1 MAGGLRRLRDSQQ
14 LVRTE
19 NNVEKKSPLN
29 PFFLALL
36 AVLVG
41 VVGGFGAVA
50 FRGLIAFFHN
60 LFFLGKLSLVY
71 DANIHTLPSPW
82 GPAVILVPVLG
93 AAGVAFLVTKFAPEA
108 KGHGVPEVMDAI
120 YYKRGIIRPV
130 VGVVKSLASGLSI
143 GSGGS
148 VGREGPIIQIGSSFG
163 STLGQY
169 IPMAT
174 WQRIT
179 LIAAGSGAGIAATFN
194 TPIGGLLFA
203 MEIMLHEISV
213 RTMVPVAISTA
224 TATYIGRVFFGD
236 YPAFSIPELQTTS
249 FHLLNPLLIVSFL
262 GVGII
267 TGVCSAI
274 YIHSIYFLEDVFD
287 KKVPGNYY
295 IRHMFGML
303 LVGVL
308 IYLSMIFLGH
318 YYVEG
323 VGYAGIEDVLT
334 GRLDQVKLLMLLF
347 IMKLLATSLT
357 LGSGASGGIFSPALF
372 LGAMAGGTYGLAL
385 KAMFPFLP
393 ISPPVFA
400 LAGMAG
406 MVCGSTGAAVTALV
420 MIFEMTLDYNA
431 VLPLTVT
438 VAASNGIRAILS
450 RETIYTLK
458 LARRGHFIPKA
469 LQANFQ
475 YSRRAGTVMASNL
488 RVLPASTRIPDFAR
502 IVSTD
507 SSISHFLLEEQ
518 GEIAGIVTK
527 DAALKALDDS
537 GSQLQLKDLMQ
548 RSYVT
553 VTKNATLSEVGANAS
568 RRSPNSLGSSKSPPR
583 SASDVLGF
591 ITKERITAS
600 VEEALDLFE

>member
-1 MAGGLRRLRDSQQ
+1 MA
-14 LVRTE
+14 
-19 NNVEKKSPLN
+19 KKPPVN
-29 PFFLALL
+29 PFILALL

-50 FRGLIAFFHN
+50 FRGIIAFFHN
-60 LFFLGKLSLVY
+60 LLFLGKLSLVY

-120 YYKRGIIRPV
+120 YYNRGIIRPAV
-130 VGVVKSLASGLSI
+130 AAVKSLASGLSI

-163 STLGQY
+163 STIGQF

-203 MEIMLHEISV
+203 MEIMLQEVSV

-224 TATYIGRVFFGD
+224 TATYIGRVFFGV
-236 YPAFSIPELQTTS
+236 YPAFAITALQTTS
-249 FHLLNPLLIVSFL
+249 FHLENPLLVGSFF

-267 TGVCSAI
+267 TGVGSAL
-274 YIHSIYFLEDVFD
+274 YIRSIYFLEDVFD
-287 KKVPGNYY
+287 KISGNYY
-295 IRHMFGML
+295 IRHMIGMF

-308 IYLSMIFLGH
+308 MYLSMIFLGH

-334 GRLDQVKLLMLLF
+334 GRLDQIHLLVLLF
-347 IMKLLATSLT
+347 LMKLLATSLT

-385 KAMFPFLP
+385 KVMFPFLP
-393 ISPPVFA
+393 IDPPVFA

-406 MVCGSTGAAVTALV
+406 VVCGSTGAPITALV

-431 VLPLTVT
+431 VLPLTIT

-458 LARRGHFIPKA
+458 LARRGHFVPKA
-469 LQANFQ
+469 LQANFT
-475 YSRRAGTVMASNL
+475 YSRRAATVMAPNL
-488 RVLPASTRIPDFAR
+488 TVLSASTRIPDFAR
-502 IVSTD
+502 VVSTD
-507 SSISHFLLEEQ
+507 SSTSYFLVEER
-518 GEIAGIVTK
+518 GKIAGIVTK
-527 DAALKALDDS
+527 EAALKVLEDS
-537 GSQLQLKDLMQ
+537 GSLLQLKDVMQ

-553 VTKNATLSEVGANAS
+553 VTENAALLEVLERMQAREVQVA
-568 RRSPNSLGSSKSPPR
+568 LVVSKSPPR
-583 SASDVLGF
+583 SASDVLGL
-591 ITKERITAS
+591 ITKDSIMAS
-600 VEEALDLFE
+600 MEEALDLFA

>member
-1 MAGGLRRLRDSQQ
+1 MNDVSR
-14 LVRTE
+14 
-19 NNVEKKSPLN
+19 KPPLN

-36 AVLVG
+36 GLLVG

-60 LFFLGKLSLVY
+60 LLFLGKLSLIY
-71 DANIHTLPSPW
+71 DATIHTLPSPW
-82 GPAVILVPVLG
+82 GPYVILVPVLG
-93 AAGVAFLVTKFAPEA
+93 AVGVAFLVSNFAPEA

-120 YYKRGIIRPV
+120 YYNRGIIRPV
-130 VGVVKSLASGLSI
+130 VGLVKSLASALSI

-203 MEIMLHEISV
+203 MELMLHEISV

-236 YPAFSIPELQTTS
+236 YPAFPIPDLQSIS
-249 FHLLNPLLIVSFL
+249 FHLMNPLLIVSFL

-267 TGVCSAI
+267 TGVASAI
-274 YIHSIYFLEDVFD
+274 YIRSIYFLEDVFE
-287 KKVPGNYY
+287 KKIPGNYY
-295 IRHMFGML
+295 SRHMIGML
-303 LVGVL
+303 LVGTMM
-308 IYLSMIFLGH
+308 YLSLTFLGH

-323 VGYAGIEDVLT
+323 VGYAGIEDILT
-334 GRLDQVKLLMLLF
+334 GRPNQVNLLILLF

-372 LGAMAGGTYGLAL
+372 LGAMAGGTYGLIL
-385 KAMFPFLP
+385 KAMFPLLP
-393 ISPPVFA
+393 ISPAIFA

-406 MVCGSTGAAVTALV
+406 LVCGSTGAAVTALV

-431 VLPLTVT
+431 ILPLTVT
-438 VAASNGIRAILS
+438 VAASNGIRVILS
-450 RETIYTLK
+450 PETIYTLK

-475 YSRRAGTVMASNL
+475 YSRRATTVMVPNPK
-488 RVLPASTRIPDFAR
+488 VLPALTQISDFAR

-507 SSISHFLLEEQ
+507 SSVSYFLLEDQ
-518 GEIAGIVTK
+518 GTIAGFVTK
-527 DAALKALDDS
+527 DAAFKVLEDA
-537 GSQLQLKDLMQ
+537 GRQLQLKDVMQ
-548 RSYVT
+548 KSYIT
-553 VTKNATLSEVGANAS
+553 VTENTTLSEVVERMIAGGAQVA
-568 RRSPNSLGSSKSPPR
+568 LVATKSPTR
-583 SASDVLGF
+583 SVADVIGL
-591 ITKERITAS
+591 ITQERITAS
-600 VEEALDLFE
+600 VEEAQEFFG

>member
-1 MAGGLRRLRDSQQ
+1 MQ
-14 LVRTE
+14 
-19 NNVEKKSPLN
+19 NNVAKKTSLN
-29 PFFLALL
+29 PFSLALL

-60 LFFLGKLSLVY
+60 LLFLGKLSLTY

-130 VGVVKSLASGLSI
+130 VAAVKSLASGLSI

-163 STLGQY
+163 STIGQY

-203 MEIMLHEISV
+203 MEIILHEISV

-224 TATYIGRVFFGD
+224 TATYIGRFFFGV
-236 YPAFSIPELQTTS
+236 YPAFTIPALQTTY
-249 FHLLNPLLIVSFL
+249 FHLENPLLVGSFF

-267 TGVCSAI
+267 AGVGSAI
-274 YIHSIYFLEDVFD
+274 YIRSIYFLEDVFE
-287 KKVPGNYY
+287 KKIPGNYY
-295 IRHMFGML
+295 IRHMIGML

-308 IYLSMIFLGH
+308 IYLAMTFLGH

-334 GRLDQVKLLMLLF
+334 GKLNQISLLILLF

-372 LGAMAGGTYGLAL
+372 LGAMAGGSYGLIL
-385 KAMFPFLP
+385 KAIFPFLP

-406 MVCGSTGAAVTALV
+406 VVCGSTGAPVTALV

-438 VAASNGIRAILS
+438 VAASNGIRALLS
-450 RETIYTLK
+450 PETIYTLK

-475 YSRRAGTVMASNL
+475 YSRRAAAVMAPNL
-488 RVLPASTRIPDFAR
+488 RILSASTRIPDFAR

-507 SSISHFLLEEQ
+507 PSISYFLVEEQ
-518 GEIAGIVTK
+518 GKIAGIVAK

-537 GSQLQLKDLMQ
+537 GSQLQLKDVMQ

-553 VTKNATLSEVGANAS
+553 VTVDTTLSEVMRLMKAGEAQVA
-568 RRSPNSLGSSKSPPR
+568 LVVSKFFPR
-583 SASDVLGF
+583 SASDVLGL
-591 ITKERITAS
+591 ITKEHIMAS
-600 VEEALDLFE
+600 AEEALDLFG

>member
-1 MAGGLRRLRDSQQ
+1 MKNNMARKPPVNSLFMAL
-14 LVRTE
+14 
-19 NNVEKKSPLN
+19 
-29 PFFLALL
+29 LALL
-36 AVLVG
+36 VG
-41 VVGGFGAVA
+41 IVGGFGAVA

-60 LFFLGKLSLVY
+60 LLFLGKLSVVY
-71 DANIHTLPSPW
+71 DATMHTPPSPW
-82 GPAVILVPVLG
+82 GPYVILVPVLG
-93 AAGVAFLVTKFAPEA
+93 AIGVAFLVSNFAPEA

-130 VGVVKSLASGLSI
+130 VGLIKSLASALSI

-169 IPMAT
+169 VPMAA

-203 MEIMLHEISV
+203 MELMLHEISV

-236 YPAFSIPELQTTS
+236 YPAFPIPDLQTIS
-249 FHLLNPLLIVSFL
+249 FHLSNPLLTMSFL

-267 TGVCSAI
+267 TGVGSAI
-274 YIHSIYFLEDVFD
+274 YIRSIYFFEDFFE

-295 IRHMFGML
+295 SRHMIGML
-303 LVGVL
+303 LVGVI
-308 IYLSMIFLGH
+308 IYLSMTFLGH
-318 YYVEG
+318 YYVAG
-323 VGYAGIEDVLT
+323 VGYAGIEDILT
-334 GRLDQVKLLMLLF
+334 GRLDQASLLILLF

-385 KAMFPFLP
+385 KAIFPFMP
-393 ISPPVFA
+393 ISPAVFA

-406 MVCGSTGAAVTALV
+406 LVCGSTGAAVTALV

-431 VLPLTVT
+431 VLPLTIT
-438 VAASNGIRAILS
+438 VAASNGIRVILS

-458 LARRGHFIPKA
+458 LARRGHFIPQA
-469 LQANFQ
+469 LQTNFE
-475 YSRRAGTVMASNL
+475 YSRRAATVMDPNL
-488 RVLPASTRIPDFAR
+488 RVLSATTRMRDFAR
-502 IVSTD
+502 IVSAD
-507 SSISHFLLEEQ
+507 PSISYFLLEER
-518 GEIAGIVTK
+518 GKIAGFVTK
-527 DAALKALDDS
+527 DAALKVLEDS
-537 GSQLQLKDLMQ
+537 GSQLQLKNVMQ
-548 RSYVT
+548 RDYVT
-553 VTKNATLSEVGANAS
+553 VTEDITLSEVLERMIANEAQVA
-568 RRSPNSLGSSKSPPR
+568 LVVSKSPPG
-583 SASDVLGF
+583 SVSDVVGL
-591 ITKERITAS
+591 ITKERIAAT
-600 VEEALDLFE
+600 VEDALDLFE

>member
-1 MAGGLRRLRDSQQ
+1 MK
-14 LVRTE
+14 
-19 NNVEKKSPLN
+19 NNVAKKPPLN
-29 PFFLALL
+29 PFFLVLL

-41 VVGGFGAVA
+41 VIGGFGAVA

-60 LFFLGKLSLVY
+60 LLFLGKLSLVY

-93 AAGVAFLVTKFAPEA
+93 AAGVSFLVTKFAPEA

-120 YYKRGIIRPV
+120 YYNRGIIRPIV
-130 VGVVKSLASGLSI
+130 AAVKSLASGLSI

-194 TPIGGLLFA
+194 TPSADCFSPWRSSSMRSVSGLWFLLPSPRQQPLILAGFSSGST
-203 MEIMLHEISV
+203 LISL
-213 RTMVPVAISTA
+213 
-224 TATYIGRVFFGD
+224 
-236 YPAFSIPELQTTS
+236 PALQTTS
-249 FHLLNPLLIVSFL
+249 FHLENPLLVGSFF

-267 TGVCSAI
+267 TGVGSAI
-274 YIHSIYFLEDVFD
+274 YIHSIYFLEDIFE
-287 KKVPGNYY
+287 KKIPGNYFS
-295 IRHMFGML
+295 RHMIGML

-308 IYLSMIFLGH
+308 IYLSMTFLGH

-334 GRLDQVKLLMLLF
+334 GRLYQVKLLILLF

-385 KAMFPFLP
+385 KAIFPFLP
-393 ISPPVFA
+393 IDPPVFA

-406 MVCGSTGAAVTALV
+406 VVCGSTGAAVTALV

-438 VAASNGIRAILS
+438 VAASNGIRALLS
-450 RETIYTLK
+450 REPSTL
-458 LARRGHFIPKA
+458 
-469 LQANFQ
+469 
-475 YSRRAGTVMASNL
+475 
-488 RVLPASTRIPDFAR
+488 
-502 IVSTD
+502 
-507 SSISHFLLEEQ
+507 
-518 GEIAGIVTK
+518 
-527 DAALKALDDS
+527 
-537 GSQLQLKDLMQ
+537 
-548 RSYVT
+548 
-553 VTKNATLSEVGANAS
+553 
-568 RRSPNSLGSSKSPPR
+568 
-583 SASDVLGF
+583 
-591 ITKERITAS
+591 
-600 VEEALDLFE
+600 